1 MAQQIT
7 RVRPVTQS
15 HFFRNTG
22 IGLATVGIVAGSMTS
37 ANAFASATPSS
48 TSTTPQTRPS
58 LALATSSPVA
68 HTFVD
73 SQASAPT
80 GAAPAVQQP
89 APAPAPTPAPAA
101 QPAASVPQAPWA
113 QQPVD
118 DGADT
123 STNVQASEPAAT
135 PVADTTAQA
144 PAPAAVPAAET
155 TPVSDPVDE
164 GVQDDLV
171 ADDLDNGAEAANDA
185 ADAPIE
191 TVPAAETTPQQDLGS
206 EVADQAQLAPVD
218 QSQSTDT
225 LSAQATDV
233 QPVASTDAVT
243 GSRAQ
248 IVQDALAGVGGSYVW
263 GGQDYMAWDCSGFVS
278 YVYAQSGINLDAYTY
293 SMKDQLVPTSAPQA
307 GDVVFTNN
315 YAHVGIYLG
324 DGQMVSALNPE
335 QGTQITAVD
344 GGGMMTVDGYYAAP
358 GL

>member
-37 ANAFASATPSS
+37 ANAFASAAPSS
-48 TSTTPQTRPS
+48 TSTTPQIRPS
-58 LALATSSPVA
+58 LAVATSSPVA

-73 SQASAPT
+73 SQASAST

-89 APAPAPTPAPAA
+89 VPAPTPAPATSA
-101 QPAASVPQAPWA
+101 PQAPWA
-113 QQPVD
+113 QQPAD
-118 DGADT
+118 EGADS
-123 STNVQASEPAAT
+123 STNVQASEPAAA
-135 PVADTTAQA
+135 PAADTATQA
-144 PAPAAVPAAET
+144 PAPEAVPAAET
-155 TPVSDPVDE
+155 APASGSVDE
-164 GVQDDLV
+164 GIQENPI
-171 ADDLDNGAEAANDA
+171 ADDLDSGVEATNDS

-191 TVPAAETTPQQDLGS
+191 AVPAAETTPQQQDPGS

-218 QSQSTDT
+218 QPQSADT

-233 QPVASTDAVT
+233 QPVASTDTVT
-243 GSRAQ
+243 GSRGQ
-248 IVQDALAGVGGSYVW
+248 IVQDALSGVGGSYVW